1 MVWLKSDLKSS
12 EKPSQ
17 NVYLVVFFLC
27 WSLFRF
33 PQGAF
38 SSKPPSPEEIL
49 TKSQQIPEL
58 STLDIY
64 SHNFLKAINK
74 NCKLCLNCENLLSIC
89 GQLAIAPLC
98 VKGGPWIKRC
108 KKLAKVNLIPDICH
122 FFTRTKFLKNKI
134 YTEKRQFFALNL

>member
-1 MVWLKSDLKSS
+1 MVWLKSDLKPS

-89 GQLAIAPLC
+89 GQLAIIDAFLNINID
-98 VKGGPWIKRC
+98 IKIII
-108 KKLAKVNLIPDICH
+108 NNSNNI
-122 FFTRTKFLKNKI
+122 NKI
-134 YTEKRQFFALNL
+134 LSLRPHQPEPLQSSLNNMI